1 MILKSDTLKE
11 EVIQQM
17 RTKLIFS
24 PQLAQWL
31 LNHEFTIVDIKP
43 KRDYPNET
51 VFVFAVEDGFIESIQ
66 EWLDLKDSRED

>member
-1 MILKSDTLKE
+1 
-11 EVIQQM
+11 M

-31 LNHEFTIVDIKP
+31 LNDGFTIVDIKP

-66 EWLDLKDSRED
+66 EWLGLKESDEDWKYDGKAI

>member
-1 MILKSDTLKE
+1 MLKE
-11 EVIQQM
+11 EVKQM

-31 LNHEFTIVDIKP
+31 LNHVFTIVDIKP

>member
-1 MILKSDTLKE
+1 MLKE
-11 EVIQQM
+11 EVKQM

-31 LNHEFTIVDIKP
+31 LNHEFAIVDIKP

-51 VFVFAVEDGFIESIQ
+51 VFVFAVKDGFIESIQ

>member
-1 MILKSDTLKE
+1 MLETG
-11 EVIQQM
+11 VIQQM

-31 LNHEFTIVDIKP
+31 LNDGSKVVDIKP

-51 VFVFAVEDGFIESIQ
+51 VFVFAIEDGFSDSIK
-66 EWLDLKDSRED
+66 E

>member
-1 MILKSDTLKE
+1 MILKSDMLETG
-11 EVIQQM
+11 VIQQM

-31 LNHEFTIVDIKP
+31 LNDGFKIVDIKP

-51 VFVFAVEDGFIESIQ
+51 VFVFAIEDGFSDSIK
-66 EWLDLKDSRED
+66 E